1 MIALLRY
8 QAALLLGSHRWLPP
22 VILYAGFL
30 VVGIGTGSPVLDAF
44 GFTAAALLPLTI
56 WLTRVCVTNEPP
68 AARSCLAAAVGP
80 GRAHLAAVLTA
91 ALAALP
97 PALAGTA
104 FVALFSDPRSNDHQ
118 VTVDLLPATACGLAA
133 AVVCLLLGTAA
144 GAACNRPVLRGTAWP
159 VCAGLLSCVLLV
171 VPAFSPAGAV
181 VRGLVMGSVTGTAEM
196 PWLPLSAAI
205 PISAAAVAAACR
217 LAGHRG

>member
-22 VILYAGFL
+22 ILLYAGFL

-44 GFTAAALLPLTI
+44 AFAAAALLPLTV

-68 AARSCLAAAVGP
+68 AARSCAAAAVGP
-80 GRAHLAAVLTA
+80 VRAHLAAVLTA

-104 FVALFSDPRSNDHQ
+104 FVALFSDRRSNDHQ
-118 VTVDLLPATACGLAA
+118 VTVALLPATACGLAA
-133 AVVCLLLGTAA
+133 AVVCLLLGTAV
-144 GAACNRPVLRGTAWP
+144 GAVCNRPVLHGTALP
-159 VCAGLLSCVLLV
+159 VCAGLLGCVLLV
-171 VPAFSPAGAV
+171 VPALSPASAV
-181 VRGLVMGSVTGTAEM
+181 VRGLVAGSMSGTAEM
-196 PWLPLSAAI
+196 PWLPLAAAI
-205 PISAAAVAAACR
+205 PISAAVVAAVYH
-217 LAGHRG
+217 LAARRG